1 VNKGDK
7 FPLEV
12 TTEAGKSP
20 VARLPQVGAA
30 EALPVPVCTMNFLV
44 VVVFPASRVAAPL
57 VLPYIMSPTAVM
69 GLEKPEAAAI
79 VICPAEGVIVMFA
92 PATIDFHSSPEP
104 LLTTPNI

>member
-1 VNKGDK
+1 MIFSEGRGRIGTSQTRL
-7 FPLEV
+7 FLETSNRFTQSLRSNTDV
-12 TTEAGKSP
+12 FAE
-20 VARLPQVGAA
+20 RLP
-30 EALPVPVCTMNFLV
+30 
-44 VVVFPASRVAAPL
+44 
-57 VLPYIMSPTAVM
+57 AVM